1 MDDHED
7 VRMAAINRVFFIGP
21 VLIVLAWFVAGQWDL
36 AGPETRAWLQFTGVV
51 CLASLIPLPGASWS
65 LSDLGARVHWW
76 GWVVVVGLLV
86 AS

>member
-7 VRMAAINRVFFIGP
+7 IGMAAIGRLFFIGP
-21 VLIVLAWFVAGQWDL
+21 VLIVLAWFMAGQWDL
-36 AGPETRAWLQFTGVV
+36 ARPETRAWLQFAGVV
-51 CLASLIPLPGASWS
+51 CLASLIPLPGTSWS
-65 LSDLGARVHWW
+65 LSYLGARVHWW